1 MYKTFVGLT
10 EKDGTFIGESI
21 LVEDFDTI
29 ADALRTGVEMSD
41 RFIKTITVRKYDTS
55 KSNII
60 GGINDTGKV
69 VSVKKYDSDNVDST
83 LLNEVSCDIC
93 EVFEEILARN
103 GYHIPDRQ
111 RSGDPNESCIYGET
125 YVELKMKITS
135 ILRLLTGK

>member
-29 ADALRTGVEMSD
+29 ADALRAGAEMPD
-41 RFIKTITVRKYDTS
+41 KFIRTITVRRYDTS
-55 KSNII
+55 RPNII

-69 VSVKKYDSDNVDST
+69 VSVKKYDSDNIDLT
-83 LLNEVSCDIC
+83 LLNEISANIC
-93 EVFEEILARN
+93 EVFEEVLARN

-111 RSGDPNESCIYGET
+111 RTGDPNESCIYGEI
-125 YVELKMKITS
+125 YVELKTKVTN